1 MSFIFFYYGEKIYK
15 YENDLLISENTST
28 LTPIIEAY
36 IYIIFE
42 GFKKVEY
49 IEIGL
54 YGGFKK
60 VEYFEFSLK
69 TRKYIYYKHQ

>member
-1 MSFIFFYYGEKIYK
+1 MSFIFFYYGENIYK

-36 IYIIFE
+36 VYIIFG

-49 IEIGL
+49 IEIG
-54 YGGFKK
+54 
-60 VEYFEFSLK
+60 
-69 TRKYIYYKHQ
+69 